1 MVKYTYLAIL
11 IAAASTAC
19 GDANKHSEVE
29 DKTDTITKQSGLPLD
44 NIHRS
49 RPQDMNKENDKSKE
63 QGIPLDNLDRDKPS
77 D

>member
-1 MVKYTYLAIL
+1 MYLAIV
-11 IAAASTAC
+11 IAAVSTAC

-29 DKTDTITKQSGLPLD
+29 YKTDTITQQSGLPLD

-49 RPQDMNKENDKSKE
+49 RSKDRTKENEQSKE
-63 QGIPLDNLDRDKPS
+63 QGVPLDNLHRDKPS